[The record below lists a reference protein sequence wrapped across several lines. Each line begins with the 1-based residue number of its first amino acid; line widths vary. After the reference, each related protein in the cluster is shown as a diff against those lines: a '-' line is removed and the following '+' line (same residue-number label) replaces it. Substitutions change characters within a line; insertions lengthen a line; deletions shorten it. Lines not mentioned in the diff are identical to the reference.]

1 MTCDRKVVIFC
12 SSSQSGIDPKYDD
25 AAKELVRA
33 LVGMDYTVVSGGTRK
48 GTMGVVSDEV
58 VAAGGRHVGVIPR
71 FMESV
76 VARELTET
84 VWVDTMSERKDKMRE
99 GTCAAVALPG
109 GVGTLEELVETLT
122 LAKLQK
128 YGGKIFALNIDG
140 FYDKLIALLEH
151 YVDTKMM
158 DAATMELI
166 SFPKTVDEL
175 VKML

>member
-12 SSSQSGIDPKYDD
+12 SSSQSGIDPKYDS

-33 LVGMDYTVVSGGTRK
+33 LVERDYTVVSGGTRK

-76 VARELTET
+76 VAHELTET
-84 VWVDTMSERKDKMRE
+84 VWVDTMSERKEKMRE

-109 GVGTLEELVETLT
+109 GVGTLEELV
-122 LAKLQK
+122 
-128 YGGKIFALNIDG
+128 
-140 FYDKLIALLEH
+140 
-151 YVDTKMM
+151 
-158 DAATMELI
+158 
-166 SFPKTVDEL
+166 
-175 VKML
+175 

>member
-1 MTCDRKVVIFC
+1 MIFC
-12 SSSQSGIDPKYDD
+12 SSSQSGIDPKYDS

-33 LVGMDYTVVSGGTRK
+33 LVERDYTVVSGGTRK

-99 GTCAAVALPG
+99 GTCAAVSFCLPPQQQ
-109 GVGTLEELVETLT
+109 TL
-122 LAKLQK
+122 
-128 YGGKIFALNIDG
+128 
-140 FYDKLIALLEH
+140 H
-151 YVDTKMM
+151 YQRHCYHQRKAFP
-158 DAATMELI
+158 AAHG
-166 SFPKTVDEL
+166 
-175 VKML
+175 